1 MKNSRSVLVI
11 TRWLLLTTTIVFLC
25 PASVL
30 AQSGAGGMIQGT
42 VKDPTDAVIPGAIVK
57 ITDLATGRVTNSVTN
72 SEGFFVSPPLTIGN
86 YKVRVEAANMKAWE
100 GELQVETARTAEINA
115 VL

>member
-1 MKNSRSVLVI
+1 
-11 TRWLLLTTTIVFLC
+11 
-25 PASVL
+25 
-30 AQSGAGGMIQGT
+30 MIQGT

-86 YKVRVEAANMKAWE
+86 YNGIRRVH
-100 GELQVETARTAEINA
+100 VERAIRYRSALSLDGVHA
-115 VL
+115 